1 MIKVADIIEESQVG
15 GPQIRMSDF
24 ANQLNGRL
32 DTTLIMP
39 VKNSFGFIA
48 ICEKYKLKY
57 KTFNINKI
65 SKNYFLLIKYLIFF
79 FYEINLLR
87 KYFLKEKFN
96 LIHVSGGAW
105 QFKGIIAARLSRIPV
120 IWHIND
126 TYMPKIIKYIF
137 KLFSS
142 LPNAYIFA
150 SHRSKMYY
158 EKYIYKDIPFYVVP
172 ASVDTNRFNPDI
184 VEIIKNDKHELKKI
198 VIGTVANIS
207 PVKGLENIIE
217 TAIRFKHEENIEF
230 KIVGNISETQNKYFN
245 RLKNL
250 IRKNSLTNIHFYD
263 FKQDI
268 RYFLKNIDIYLC
280 TSNYESSPIAVWEA
294 MSMKKPVVSNDV
306 GDVSRHIKNH
316 FNGIIIKNNSI
327 FDIFESLKFLI
338 NDREKRK
345 QFGINARQT
354 CKNYLETSVCANNQL
369 EIFKE
374 VVNKKQC

>member
-1 MIKVADIIEESQVG
+1 MIKVGDIIEESQVG

-24 ANQLNGRL
+24 ANELNGRI

-39 VKNSFGFIA
+39 IKNSFGFIA
-48 ICEKYKLKY
+48 ICEKYNLKY
-57 KTFNINKI
+57 KTLNINKI
-65 SKNYFLLIKYLIFF
+65 SKNYFLLLKYLIFF

-87 KYFLKEKFN
+87 KYFLKEEFD

-105 QFKGIIAARLSRIPV
+105 QFKGIIAAKLSSIPV

-126 TYMPKIIKYIF
+126 TYMPKIITYIF

-142 LPNAYIFA
+142 LPDAYIFA
-150 SHRSKMYY
+150 SYRSKIYY
-158 EKYIYKDIPFYVVP
+158 KKYIYRDIPSYVVP

-184 VEIIKNDKHELKKI
+184 IKKDQNYNPESKKI
-198 VIGTVANIS
+198 VIGTVANVS

-217 TAIRFKHEENIEF
+217 IAIKFKHEDNIIF

-245 RLKNL
+245 GLKSL
-250 IRKNSLTNIHFYD
+250 VRKNSLTNIKFYD

-268 RYFLKNIDIYLC
+268 RQFLNNIDIYLC
-280 TSNYESSPIAVWEA
+280 TSNFESSPIAVWEA

-306 GDVSRHIKNH
+306 GDVSRHIKSH
-316 FNGIIIKNNSI
+316 INGIIIKNNSI
-327 FDIFESLKFLI
+327 LDISESLRFLI
-338 NDREKRK
+338 NNREKREK
-345 QFGINARQT
+345 FGINARQT

-374 VVNKKQC
+374 VVNSR